1 MKKTMLK
8 ILWSFL
14 IGLLPSLLLAT
25 AMAKV
30 LMQTETTIL
39 TWSQAFWAIFSIENI
54 KLTLAMVLT
63 IAIAVY
69 VLIFDRFDYSTKE
82 IEIAHNIFIPAPY
95 GQGQHGKAWFMKKEE
110 KEKDYPLQI
119 LKQDTVKD
127 ILDQVNKGEIDDEIY

>member
-110 KEKDYPLQI
+110 KEKEYPLQI

-127 ILDQVNKGEIDDEIY
+127 ILDQVNKEEIDDEIY

>member
-1 MKKTMLK
+1 
-8 ILWSFL
+8 
-14 IGLLPSLLLAT
+14 
-25 AMAKV
+25 
-30 LMQTETTIL
+30 
-39 TWSQAFWAIFSIENI
+39 
-54 KLTLAMVLT
+54 MVLT

-110 KEKDYPLQI
+110 KEKEYPLQI

-127 ILDQVNKGEIDDEIY
+127 ILDQVNKEEIDDEIY

>member
-1 MKKTMLK
+1 MKKTILK

-110 KEKDYPLQI
+110 KEKEYPLQI

-127 ILDQVNKGEIDDEIY
+127 ILDQVNKEEIDDEIY

>member
-1 MKKTMLK
+1 MKKMMLK
-8 ILWSFL
+8 IFWSLL

-110 KEKDYPLQI
+110 KEKEYPLQI

>member
-39 TWSQAFWAIFSIENI
+39 TWSQAFLAIFSIKHI
-54 KLTLAMVLT
+54 KLTCLMILT
-63 IAIAVY
+63 TMIAVY

-110 KEKDYPLQI
+110 KEKEYPLQI